1 MSDCCSN
8 KKCGSAATVEEASVK
23 NTATAPTEASEKM
36 PPKTTETTPAC
47 CSTGSCCST
56 DGLSQVSELVA
67 EHPRNDD
74 VQTRLRIMQMD
85 CPTEEALLRKKLAK
99 LSSVSNLEFNLI
111 QRVLTVTH
119 TPQALEPVLQAV
131 RSLGFDPEP
140 IDKAMQPEGNCCT
153 GREAE
158 STGGSCCAPAPVTF
172 GELQTQQLTA
182 DGVRTSIRIMQMDCP
197 VEEGM
202 IRKKLDGMSAVKEL
216 DFNLMQRVLTVV
228 HAPDALEPVLA
239 AIRSLGFEPELP
251 DSNGRHVVTEEK
263 KKPWWPLALAGVAAS
278 AAEAMHWAGMPE
290 WLEAALALAA
300 VAACGLSTYKK
311 GWIAL
316 RNGNLNINALMS
328 IAVTGALALGQ
339 WPEAAMV
346 MVLFTIAELI
356 EAKSLDRARNAI
368 GSLMKLTPETATI
381 QQPDGSWKETEAVSV
396 SLNSVVRVKPGER
409 IALDGTV
416 VRGRTAINQAPIT
429 GESLPV
435 DKGEGDPVFAGTVN
449 GSGGFE
455 YRVTAAAGNTTLARI
470 IHAVEEAQGAKA
482 PTQRFVDRFAQ
493 IYTPVVFA
501 IAVAVAVLPPLIA
514 GESWQAWIYKALV
527 MLVIA
532 CPCALVISTPVTLVS
547 GLTAA
552 ARRGILIKGG
562 VYLEEGRK
570 LKWLALDK
578 TGTLTHGKPVQTDAI
593 IYTGVAEDEGRRLA
607 VSLAGYS
614 DHPVS
619 QAVSAASDS
628 IQRYEVE
635 NFEALPGRGVRGV
648 INGQTYSLGNLRLA
662 EETVRCPEAVR
673 AALTELETGGKTVI
687 MLCDTHQVLGLFAVA
702 DTVKESS
709 REAISQL
716 HSLGVKTL
724 MLTGDNAHT
733 AQAIAGQ
740 VGIDEAR
747 GDQLPEDKLRAVETF
762 TAQGTTGMVGDGI
775 NDAPALARADIGF
788 AMGAM
793 GTDTAIE
800 TADVALMD
808 DDLRKI
814 PAFVRLSRQTYNVLV
829 QNIVM
834 AIGIKAVFLALTI
847 AGMGTMWMAVFADVG
862 ASLLVV
868 ANGLRLL
875 RNKQRLLPIRL

>member
-23 NTATAPTEASEKM
+23 NTATAPTEASGKM

-99 LSSVSNLEFNLI
+99 LSAVSNLEFNLI

-158 STGGSCCAPAPVTF
+158 STGGSCCAPVPVTF